1 MSKIVTNEITS
12 RGNQN
17 IVMPSGS
24 CLDTDGASHIQLP
37 VGTSSDR
44 SINPSAGELK
54 YNSELKTLEYGNGT
68 EWVAMDF
75 YTENEM
81 VTRNGLLLQFDVNDP
96 DSYTDG
102 GRFLYDLSGYCN
114 NGQLRNWPSYT
125 STTVAGVKCLH
136 LNGSTAGNGDIAIT
150 GGNTGAAGSSNF
162 YSNWVGGDATHT
174 FEFWAYYPGSGGFD
188 PFNTGSCGN
197 PCLAYGESRFY
208 FDSSGG
214 RGVHAGIRN
223 NEWHQ
228 YVLVQNGG
236 YVRAYRDGKRVDPS
250 QESYSTTTAAT
261 RTDWVTPTSSDRPG
275 VIGSRGWA
283 NRVNN
288 WYLSCMQ
295 WYDRELT
302 EEEIYR
308 NFAAR
313 AGRHGLTPTAIT
325 AATVVTN
332 GLQVDLD
339 SQASSIYFVGGTG
352 TWVDRT
358 NNGYNGNLIN
368 APGYWTQI
376 NGGIL
381 GFNGSSQWIEI
392 DNFASQISGSMTFQ
406 MWIQSRYTN
415 PTTRGEV
422 LISAHSG
429 TSNRLRWQID
439 DSFIFVSDILS
450 SGDTRFYHDRL
461 EPGTWHNYA
470 LRVDASRN
478 LVTVYLDGKP
488 IPSNEQGTFSGWG
501 ASINRFSI
509 GQEWDTNPSEYI
521 NAFLGQILIYN
532 RRLEDWEILQN
543 YNATCTKFNG

>member
-17 IVMPSGS
+17 IFMPSGS
-24 CLDTDGASHIQLP
+24 CLDVGGTSHIQFP
-37 VGTSSDR
+37 VGTSADR
-44 SINPSAGELK
+44 SVNPSAGEIK

-75 YTENEM
+75 LTENEM

-102 GRFLYDLSGYCN
+102 GRFLYDLSGYSN

-125 STTVAGVKCLH
+125 STTVSGVKCLH
-136 LNGSTAGNGDIAIT
+136 LSGSTAGNGDIAIT
-150 GGNTGAAGSSNF
+150 GGNTGAASSSNF

-214 RGVHAGIRN
+214 RPVHAGIRS

-228 YVLVQNGG
+228 YVVVQNGS
-236 YVRAYRDGKRVDPS
+236 YARAYRDGKRIDPA
-250 QESYSTTTAAT
+250 QEQYSTTSVSF
-261 RTDWVTPTSSDRPG
+261 RNDWVTPTAANRPG

-325 AATVVTN
+325 SPSLVTS
-332 GLQVDLD
+332 GLRFELD
-339 SQASSIYFVGGTG
+339 SQGTSAEVFNG
-352 TWVDRT
+352 SNWRDRT
-358 NNGYNGNLIN
+358 GNGYDGILQNN
-368 APGYWTQI
+368 PGYWPTAQL
-376 NGGIL
+376 L
-381 GFNGSSQWIEI
+381 GFNGSSQWVQI
-392 DNFASQISGSMTFQ
+392 DNFAGQISGSMTFQ

-450 SGDTRFYHDRL
+450 TSDTRFYHDRL

-470 LRVDASRN
+470 LRIDADRN

-488 IPSNEQGTFSGWG
+488 IPSNEQGTFSGWLSG
-501 ASINRFSI
+501 IDRFSI
-509 GQEWDTNPSEYI
+509 GQEWDSSPSEYI
-521 NAFLGQILIYN
+521 NAFLGYVLAYN

-543 YNATCTKFNG
+543 YNATRTKFTP

>member
-17 IVMPSGS
+17 IFMPSGS
-24 CLDTDGASHIQLP
+24 CLDTGGTSHIQFP
-37 VGTSSDR
+37 VGTSEDR
-44 SINPSAGELK
+44 SVNPSAGEIK

-102 GRFLYDLSGYCN
+102 GRFLYDLSGYSN

-125 STTVAGVKCLH
+125 STTVSGVKCLH

-150 GGNTGAAGSSNF
+150 GGNTGAASSSNF

-208 FDSSGG
+208 YDSSGG
-214 RGVHAGIRN
+214 RRVHAGIRS

-228 YVLVQNGG
+228 YVVVQNGS
-236 YVRAYRDGKRVDPS
+236 YVRAYRDGKRIDPA
-250 QESYSTTTAAT
+250 QEQYGTGSVSF
-261 RTDWVTPTSSDRPG
+261 RNNWVTPTAANRPG

-325 AATVVTN
+325 SPTLVTS
-332 GLQVDLD
+332 GLRLELD
-339 SQASSIYFVGGTG
+339 SQGTSAEVFNG
-352 TWVDRT
+352 SNWRDRT
-358 NNGYNGNLIN
+358 GNGYDGVLQNS
-368 APGYWTQI
+368 PGYWPSAQL
-376 NGGIL
+376 L
-381 GFNGSSQWIEI
+381 GFNGSSQWVRI
-392 DNFASQISGSMTFQ
+392 DNFAGQLSGSMTFQ

-429 TSNRLRWQID
+429 TSNRLRWQVD

-450 SGDTRFYHDRL
+450 SSDTRFYHDRL

-470 LRVDASRN
+470 LRIDADRN

-488 IPSNEQGTFSGWG
+488 IPSNEQGSFSGWG

-509 GQEWDTNPSEYI
+509 GQEWDSTPSEYI
-521 NAFLGQILIYN
+521 NAFLGYVLAYN

-543 YNATCTKFNG
+543 YNATRTKFTP

>member
-17 IVMPSGS
+17 IFMPSGS
-24 CLDTDGASHIQLP
+24 CLDTGGTSHIQFP
-37 VGTSSDR
+37 VGTSADR
-44 SINPSAGELK
+44 SLNPSAGEIK

-102 GRFLYDLSGYCN
+102 GRFLYDLSGYSN

-125 STTVAGVKCLH
+125 STTVSGVKCLH

-150 GGNTGAAGSSNF
+150 GGNTGSAGSSNF

-188 PFNTGSCGN
+188 PFNTGACGN
-197 PCLAYGESRFY
+197 PCLAYGEGRY
-208 FDSSGG
+208 YYDSSGG
-214 RGVHAGIRN
+214 RGVHAGIRSG
-223 NEWHQ
+223 EWHQ
-228 YVLVQNGG
+228 YVVVQNGS
-236 YVRAYRDGKRVDPS
+236 YVRAYRDGKRIDPA
-250 QESYSTTTAAT
+250 QESYGPTGVSF
-261 RTDWVTPTSSDRPG
+261 RNDWATPTASDRPG

-283 NRVNN
+283 NRAEN

-325 AATVVTN
+325 SPTLVTS
-332 GLQVDLD
+332 GLRLELD
-339 SQASSIYFVGGTG
+339 SQGTSSEVFNGSN
-352 TWVDRT
+352 WRDRT
-358 NNGYNGNLIN
+358 GNGYDGVLQNG
-368 APGYWTQI
+368 PGYWPSAQV
-376 NGGIL
+376 L
-381 GFNGSSQWIEI
+381 GFNGSSQWVRI
-392 DNFASQISGSMTFQ
+392 DNFAGQISGSMTFQ

-429 TSNRLRWQID
+429 TDNRLRWQVD

-450 SGDTRFYHDRL
+450 SADTKFYHDRL

-470 LRVDASRN
+470 LRIDADRN

-488 IPSNEQGTFSGWG
+488 IPSNEQGSFSGWG

-509 GQEWDTNPSEYI
+509 GQEWDSVPSEYF
-521 NAFLGQILIYN
+521 NAFLGYVLAYN

-543 YNATCTKFNG
+543 YNATRTKFTP